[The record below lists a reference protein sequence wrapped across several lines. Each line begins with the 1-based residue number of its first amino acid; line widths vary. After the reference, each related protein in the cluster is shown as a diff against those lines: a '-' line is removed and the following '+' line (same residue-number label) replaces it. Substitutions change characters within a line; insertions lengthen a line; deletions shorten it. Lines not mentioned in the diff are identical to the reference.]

1 MNDQGIRPIVPIGTM
16 VRFCM
21 KNSVLAK
28 ISSFHKLKDQSKFH
42 RHNPSYF
49 KYNIEIKLMPDRC
62 VTELGI
68 IPLGNIREVLS
79 PKTALTVT
87 HLPTNFQAEIGTNPI

>member
-1 MNDQGIRPIVPIGTM
+1 
-16 VRFCM
+16 M
-21 KNSVLAK
+21 KNSDLAK
-28 ISSFHKLKDQSKFH
+28 ISSFPKLKDQSKFH
-42 RHNPSYF
+42 RFINSSYF

-62 VTELGI
+62 VTELGL

-87 HLPTNFQAEIGTNPI
+87 HLPTNFQAEIGTNPM